1 MAGELTKLLGRTQM
15 RVSDEERE
23 MAVRSLRHHY
33 AAGRITSAELEERV
47 DSAYHATTRGDLD
60 EVLYDLPSERGRRAA
75 KRLHEANRGA
85 WRAHFASYV
94 TVNGGLVGIWGATGA
109 GEFWPGWPMAW
120 WGMFLGWHWLA
131 ARVVDGR
138 LRRPRRS
145 RRGRELRAGRSSRP
159 LPR

>member
-1 MAGELTKLLGRTQM
+1 MAGELTRLLARSQI

-23 MAVRSLRHHY
+23 LAVRALRHHY
-33 AAGRITSAELEERV
+33 AAGRISSVELEERIEG
-47 DSAYHATTRGDLD
+47 AYGATTRGDID

-75 KRLHEANRGA
+75 NRLRTANKGA
-85 WRAHFASYV
+85 WRAHLTSYV
-94 TVNGGLVGIWGATGA
+94 SVNGGLVAIWATTGG

-131 ARVVDGR
+131 ARTVAGR
-138 LRRPRRS
+138 LRGQPRRRRS
-145 RRGRELRAGRSSRP
+145 RSRRQSRP